1 MLKAIIALDNCV
13 YVTSIIS
20 YTTHYFENLVL
31 INVLTEMFKLPKR
44 RTILSKQF
52 DVQFIDISGGSC
64 NVKLYRVKSPVK
76 VSTTVTLLDISR
88 TI

>member
-1 MLKAIIALDNCV
+1 MLKAIIALANCV
-13 YVTSIIS
+13 HVTSIIS
-20 YTTHYFENLVL
+20 FTTHYFENLV